1 MSRTILILLVVGTCL
16 VAPWPVFAQSGLG
29 GIVDSVSRLDR
40 NFDAADRNRDGLLS
54 REEAGAGHVAFVT
67 RNFDAI
73 DTAKRGLVSKDD
85 VHAFIQDWLMRSQAA
100 PAR

>member
-54 REEAGAGHVAFVT
+54 REEAGAGHAQAPELALPVYLRDKVALT
-67 RNFDAI
+67 
-73 DTAKRGLVSKDD
+73 LVEQGR
-85 VHAFIQDWLMRSQAA
+85 A
-100 PAR
+100 

>member
-1 MSRTILILLVVGTCL
+1 MLVVLALGASAL
-16 VAPWPVFAQSGLG
+16 APSSAFAQNGLG

-54 REEAGAGHVAFVT
+54 KDEAQAGHVAFIA

-73 DTAKRGLVSKDD
+73 DTARRGLVSKDD
-85 VHAFIQDWLMRSQAA
+85 VHAFIRHWLMQRQPA
-100 PAR
+100 PASSAR